1 MLQSIHRFWYR
12 FALAWM
18 PLGIAL
24 WLLGMNA
31 SSYAV
36 AATGITL
43 TALGAFAWTDDQ
55 HPHSRK
61 H

>member
-1 MLQSIHRFWYR
+1 
-12 FALAWM
+12 M

-55 HPHSRK
+55 HPHNRK